1 MRRYDFYTEVDAE
14 GIKHHR
20 IIADSEIQ
28 ALEFLLES
36 GYSMDEITR
45 LSIGFDNNNGKCE
58 GYCEFIRSLNRIHD
72 KVDSGDLS
80 DFTELKI

>member
-1 MRRYDFYTEVDAE
+1 MRRYDFYTENDVE

-20 IIADSEIQ
+20 IIAKSEAQ

-36 GYSMDEITR
+36 GYDIDEITR
-45 LSIGFDNNNGKCE
+45 LSMGIDNDDGCAE
-58 GYCEFIRSLNRIHD
+58 YCEFLEELKRVHK

-80 DFTELKI
+80 DFTELKR